1 MAQNSQSTIILTTR
15 NFDTWCSTIPKPVP
29 LLVLQDHI
37 KAEPPCVMN
46 LIRVPYQ
53 KYCYEISK
61 ELKSN
66 ANMSA
71 LPELDASIHG
81 VLVLKQAGKNTWI
94 SFVRALK
101 PNKIS
106 TKVLIRWKRSLVI

>member
-1 MAQNSQSTIILTTR
+1 
-15 NFDTWCSTIPKPVP
+15 VP
-29 LLVLQDHI
+29 PLVLQDHI
-37 KAEPPCVMN
+37 KAEPPCAMN
-46 LIRVPYQ
+46 LIRAPYQ

-61 ELKSN
+61 ESRCN
-66 ANMSA
+66 AHMSA

-81 VLVLKQAGKNTWI
+81 VLVLKQAEKNSWI

-106 TKVLIRWKRSLVI
+106 TKVLIRWKRGLVI

>member
-1 MAQNSQSTIILTTR
+1 
-15 NFDTWCSTIPKPVP
+15 
-29 LLVLQDHI
+29 
-37 KAEPPCVMN
+37 MN
-46 LIRVPYQ
+46 LIRAPYQ

-61 ELKSN
+61 KLKCN

-81 VLVLKQAGKNTWI
+81 VLVLKQAEKNSWI

-101 PNKIS
+101 PNKFPPS
-106 TKVLIRWKRSLVI
+106 CSSAGREALLFDSLAMNYHKLIRSWPAPGFDNLYLA

>member
-1 MAQNSQSTIILTTR
+1 
-15 NFDTWCSTIPKPVP
+15 
-29 LLVLQDHI
+29 
-37 KAEPPCVMN
+37 MN

-53 KYCYEISK
+53 KRCYKISK
-61 ELKSN
+61 QLRRN

-81 VLVLKQAGKNTWI
+81 VLVLKQAEKNSWI

-106 TKVLIRWKRSLVI
+106 TKVLIRWKRGLVI